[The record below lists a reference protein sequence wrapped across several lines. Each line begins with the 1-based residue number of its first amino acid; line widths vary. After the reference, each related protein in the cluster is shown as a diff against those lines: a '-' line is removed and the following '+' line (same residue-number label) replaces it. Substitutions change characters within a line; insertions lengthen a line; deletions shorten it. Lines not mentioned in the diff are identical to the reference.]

1 MDILTTSAGFH
12 SAGPITRSYE
22 SRLLSC
28 LDRRNLHPNPGLI
41 APSILRTA
49 GFSGITRTQIL
60 VPTFWRE
67 PKEKA
72 VCIRNA
78 RTGEESWMTMSEM
91 GDRVSTL
98 MYGFWEEMF
107 GEWDDDLED
116 FGERNRLRRKEAE
129 EIKAWSLI
137 TKIGARKRQKVNGIP
152 RRKQR

>member
-1 MDILTTSAGFH
+1 
-12 SAGPITRSYE
+12 
-22 SRLLSC
+22 
-28 LDRRNLHPNPGLI
+28 
-41 APSILRTA
+41 
-49 GFSGITRTQIL
+49 
-60 VPTFWRE
+60 
-67 PKEKA
+67 
-72 VCIRNA
+72 
-78 RTGEESWMTMSEM
+78 MSEM